1 MDENSRRGSFETL
14 FAEHYVD
21 VRGYVLRRS
30 GAHARS
36 SVDDAVAET
45 FLVAWR
51 RIEDIGPDPLP
62 WLLGVARRVLAN
74 QRRGDRRRLALADQL
89 RRTTTPNQTFALA
102 PELSDRLRGA
112 LLALSPRER
121 EALMLVAW
129 EGLSPERA
137 AHAAGCSAAAFRVRL
152 HRARRHLAS
161 HLDAAGE
168 LADGAPPSAGWPTT
182 KETTR

>member
-1 MDENSRRGSFETL
+1 MDENSRRGSFEAL

-30 GAHARS
+30 GADARS

-51 RIEDIGPDPLP
+51 RLEDIGPDPLP
-62 WLLGVARRVLAN
+62 WLFGVARRVLAN
-74 QRRGDRRRLALADQL
+74 QHRGDRRRLALADQL
-89 RRTTTPNQTFALA
+89 RRTATPDQALALA
-102 PELSDRLRGA
+102 PELSDRLRAA
-112 LLALSPRER
+112 LLTLSPRER
-121 EALMLVAW
+121 EALLLVAW
-129 EGLSPERA
+129 EALPFDRA
-137 AHAAGCSAAAFRVRL
+137 ARAAGCSAAAFRVRL

-168 LADGAPPSAGWPTT
+168 LGDGAPPPPGWPTT